1 MAGLEAHFHS
11 RTNQYGATANSVGG
25 GQVPKGMHMSP
36 LPEVSVNFRPETKV
50 LFSNNS
56 TTQVSPT
63 RQPLGWAEL
72 LPSLGRTPRVRTNT
86 TRRRRSLGRTA
97 VAVGTEVDP
106 PEPNASLVARLS
118 LASARTIHTSD
129 RKTNMKSVEATPA
142 VYRARFSGDPSED

>member
-1 MAGLEAHFHS
+1 MAGLETYFQS

-25 GQVPKGMHMSP
+25 GQVPKGIHASP
-36 LPEVSVNFRPETKV
+36 LPAVSVNFRPETKV

-106 PEPNASLVARLS
+106 TEPNACTTFTCFGKNYTHIGPENKYEIRRGDTGSLPY
-118 LASARTIHTSD
+118 T
-129 RKTNMKSVEATPA
+129 
-142 VYRARFSGDPSED
+142 FFW